1 MGTVLPFP
9 QHRARQSASGVRVAF
24 VAGHWCIE
32 RLQAGDIIARSRMPS
47 LADAQRI
54 ATRISRRDRVPLL
67 APCVP
72 RPSRRTGAHSTPD
85 GAA

>member
-9 QHRARQSASGVRVAF
+9 QHRARQSASGVRAAF
-24 VAGHWCIE
+24 VADRWCVE
-32 RLQAGDIIARSRMPS
+32 HVKAGDITDRRPMPS

-72 RPSRRTGAHSTPD
+72 RPSRHADTHSTPD
-85 GAA
+85 DAA